1 MQNEDGGFQRTVSE
15 HTLVFNFVSYSQSL
29 VVTEKLYFVF
39 ADNGP
44 ATQRVDA
51 DLARFTAL
59 CVPLT
64 YSVFL
69 AL

>member
-1 MQNEDGGFQRTVSE
+1 MQNEGGGFQRTVSE
-15 HTLVFNFVSYSQSL
+15 HALVFNLMGYCQSL
-29 VVTEKLYFVF
+29 VVAEKLYFVL
-39 ADNGP
+39 ADNGS